1 MFSGLF
7 NTGLSGGNIYVPLIG
22 GNSTETT
29 LESPMKQPL
38 PISCSISG
46 FNVSTDT
53 SPITP
58 VIITLR
64 ENGANTAAFCSVG
77 TSATSCSTSTS
88 VSLTSGDLYDFD
100 LSYTVTGGVNNY
112 IHISAWCH

>member
-1 MFSGLF
+1 MYSGLF
-7 NTGLSGGNIYVPLIG
+7 NTGLSGGNIYFPLTG
-22 GNSTETT
+22 GSTIETSTE
-29 LESPMKQPL
+29 SAMKQPL

-46 FNVSTDT
+46 FNVLVDS
-53 SPITP
+53 SPLTT
-58 VIITLR
+58 VTVTLR
-64 ENGANTAAFCSVG
+64 ENGANTAASCSVG

-100 LSYTVTGGVNNY
+100 LSYTVSGPVTNY